1 MRNQSDGDKWI
12 PGMKRRIEQG
22 GQQYRS
28 PASSLETR
36 TRTKLTGKE
45 TWYKEVKKRKRD
57 EFDEMDAVQKKKYKN
72 TEKREQQVEK
82 KGPIAVMFVPY
93 TEGGELAR
101 RLREV
106 EIEQEKSSGFR
117 IKIVERLGM
126 RLVDMLHR
134 ANPWQGQDC
143 QRPKCLLC
151 RTKISTERNMDQDC
165 TKRCIVYETWCLTC
179 ERRDR

>member
-57 EFDEMDAVQKKKYKN
+57 QYNEMDAVQQKKYKS

-106 EIEQEKSSGFR
+106 EIEQEKSSAFR
-117 IKIVERLGM
+117 IKIVERSG
-126 RLVDMLHR
+126 
-134 ANPWQGQDC
+134 
-143 QRPKCLLC
+143 K
-151 RTKISTERNMDQDC
+151 
-165 TKRCIVYETWCLTC
+165 
-179 ERRDR
+179 